1 MKKHIGIIL
10 TALSM
15 SILSGCGHGVLI
27 SNKLTG
33 IALTFPVGDGQQIG
47 VVIGST
53 ESTTATVRGGT
64 TVESTSVSGTG
75 ILSGTGGANHI
86 TTMRTNAQLNEG
98 YLSDVLTSENCP
110 ESVKLILASNLV
122 NASKAPETNPAVV
135 QTGQSSFHSG
145 DTAVTSNA
153 VPTINNPPTVIESVV
168 GGVTAVVHD
177 TTSSIVDITGN
188 ATGLVTNITTN
199 IVSTTANSASGF
211 LDNVTKWIRDI
222 KWSNMILMVLLA
234 AVGYFGYK
242 YSKTAREHER
252 PVPTLEE
259 TNPDCLEPKPEVPD
273 APEEPQSEP
282 VAPPEETKPEEQ
294 EKKDDKP
301 YPWYKKI
308 WLVLTFLWGLI
319 MRIPPEKREA
329 ILKKLMKCIRRK

>member
-199 IVSTTANSASGF
+199 VVSTTANSASGF
-211 LDNVTKWIRDI
+211 LDSVTKWIRDI

-259 TNPDCLEPKPEVPD
+259 TNPDCLSPKPEVPD
-273 APEEPQSEP
+273 TPEEPQPEP
-282 VAPPEETKPEEQ
+282 VAPPEESKEEEK